1 MSKLCTTNIMIL
13 YQYVYSN
20 DFILVFV
27 LILSDYL
34 QNVSSSAMPK
44 LEPADTMTEDSMDG
58 GPPSVSSSDL
68 GERTLNTSIVMTT
81 PSSSRK
87 KNPNH
92 KKLVTGYIL
101 YTSDVRKAVVQ
112 NNPDRSFGEVSRIV
126 GNEVQ
131 IFYVTYVII
140 LNFIFLNIILLL

>member
-1 MSKLCTTNIMIL
+1 
-13 YQYVYSN
+13 
-20 DFILVFV
+20 
-27 LILSDYL
+27 
-34 QNVSSSAMPK
+34 MPK
-44 LEPADTMTEDSMDG
+44 LEPADTMTEDSMDVLGVFGFFFLDDDG

-68 GERTLNTSIVMTT
+68 GERTLNTSTVMST

-101 YTSDVRKAVVQ
+101 YTSDVRKAIVQ

-126 GNEVQ
+126 GNEVNY
-131 IFYVTYVII
+131 I
-140 LNFIFLNIILLL
+140 

>member
-1 MSKLCTTNIMIL
+1 
-13 YQYVYSN
+13 
-20 DFILVFV
+20 
-27 LILSDYL
+27 
-34 QNVSSSAMPK
+34 MPK
-44 LEPADTMTEDSMDG
+44 LEPADTMAEDSMDG

-68 GERTLNTSIVMTT
+68 GERTLNTSTVMTT

-126 GNEVQ
+126 GNEVS
-131 IFYVTYVII
+131 YII
-140 LNFIFLNIILLL
+140 LIYYILMLNKILF

>member
-1 MSKLCTTNIMIL
+1 
-13 YQYVYSN
+13 
-20 DFILVFV
+20 
-27 LILSDYL
+27 
-34 QNVSSSAMPK
+34 MPK

-68 GERTLNTSIVMTT
+68 GERTLNTSTILST
-81 PSSSRK
+81 PSRK

-126 GNEVQ
+126 GNEVNYNQ
-131 IFYVTYVII
+131 MHIK
-140 LNFIFLNIILLL
+140 

>member
-1 MSKLCTTNIMIL
+1 
-13 YQYVYSN
+13 
-20 DFILVFV
+20 
-27 LILSDYL
+27 
-34 QNVSSSAMPK
+34 MPK

-58 GPPSVSSSDL
+58 GPPSVSSSDMGDRSL
-68 GERTLNTSIVMTT
+68 TISTVIST

-87 KNPNH
+87 KNPHH

-126 GNEVQ
+126 GNEVNY
-131 IFYVTYVII
+131 IKLLIVLIDLVITMFV
-140 LNFIFLNIILLL
+140 L

>member
-1 MSKLCTTNIMIL
+1 
-13 YQYVYSN
+13 
-20 DFILVFV
+20 
-27 LILSDYL
+27 
-34 QNVSSSAMPK
+34 MPK

-68 GERTLNTSIVMTT
+68 GERTLNTSTVIST

-101 YTSDVRKAVVQ
+101 YTSDVRKAIVQ

-126 GNEVQ
+126 GNEVNYIKHISQ
-131 IFYVTYVII
+131 
-140 LNFIFLNIILLL
+140 